1 MTAQQ
6 PEVIVRP
13 RGTFYEA
20 HEPGRVFRHHW
31 GRTLTRSDII
41 TFATMTGQY
50 NPLHF
55 NVEYAR
61 ALGHPDVVAHG
72 LLVYNIALGLSVE
85 DLSEAGG
92 PFLGVLDMTFPAP
105 AYPGDTI
112 TARSEVLS
120 RRTSESRPGWGIVE
134 WSTEGMKQS
143 GECVVRYRRR
153 NLSRLAPEEGS

>member
-1 MTAQQ
+1 MTV
-6 PEVIVRP
+6 PEPDVIVRP

-31 GRTLTRSDII
+31 GRTLTDSDVI

-55 NVEYAR
+55 NAEYAR
-61 ALGHPDVVAHG
+61 ASGHPDVVAHP

-92 PFLGVLDMTFPAP
+92 PFLGILDMTFPTP

-112 TARSEVLS
+112 TARSEVLN
-120 RRTSESRPGWGIVE
+120 RRISESRPGWGIVE
-134 WSTEGMKQS
+134 WSTEATKQT

-153 NLSRLAPEEGS
+153 NLARLRPEEGR